1 MVRPVPIPNTAVK
14 HSLAD
19 GSGFIDSAR
28 VGCRQ
33 FLLKGPRQLFRPFFF
48 SRSASAVRSSSP
60 GLFRPVNYRALDGV
74 EDIVQALPQILG
86 EEPEHEIPALLECGI
101 LSAVAPVGFGIS

>member
-33 FLLKGPRQLFRPFFF
+33 FFTSGRNTLFRPFFYVPHDKTMWVERTLSLIYVSF
-48 SRSASAVRSSSP
+48 VLMHELKLKEFFTTDRH
-60 GLFRPVNYRALDGV
+60 FRQGGFNV
-74 EDIVQALPQILG
+74 
-86 EEPEHEIPALLECGI
+86 LLE
-101 LSAVAPVGFGIS
+101 